1 MIHTMHAVTH
11 PVPAKIIFNKI
22 STRNWK
28 KKNKRYWNNPKVIN
42 KGEMIKDKIT
52 REEKENKK
60 EKIFKSLLVLT

>member
-28 KKNKRYWNNPKVIN
+28 KKNKT
-42 KGEMIKDKIT
+42 KDTGIILK
-52 REEKENKK
+52 
-60 EKIFKSLLVLT
+60 